1 VDTRTREELIADNA
15 HLRTENMELKQELSE
30 LSAEVEMLRDKLSGG
45 GKGSSAAPFIKPN
58 RQQRREAQRG
68 ERKKRTQSFVRKR
81 DVATDAVA
89 RVV

>member
-1 VDTRTREELIADNA
+1 VACVDSRTREELIADNTQ
-15 HLRTENMELKQELSE
+15 LRAENVELKQELSE

-45 GKGSSAAPFIKPN
+45 GNGS
-58 RQQRREAQRG
+58 ERG